1 MFFIV
6 DLIIIGIMALCI
18 LIGYKRGLIGVAFK
32 IIAFILSVVI
42 TFILYIPVSNFIINN
57 TEIDDTIKNVIVE
70 KISEKEETEEIE
82 KSVDKENSM
91 PEVITDYIDETTTNV
106 KNSSMELVAEN
117 ISITLV
123 KFSVAVLLFIVVRI
137 LLMFIKLFT
146 NIVEKLPII
155 KQFNKAGGIVF
166 GVLEGAFII
175 MIGLAII
182 LVVSSVVEIPS
193 VIEAINNSFI
203 GSVLYNNNLLLK
215 LIF

>member
-32 IIAFILSVVI
+32 ILAFILSVVI
-42 TFILYIPVSNFIINN
+42 TFILYIPVSNFVINN

-70 KISEKEETEEIE
+70 KISEKGETEENE
-82 KSVDKENSM
+82 KAVNKENSM